1 MLEKDT
7 CKISPYHLV
16 ASELIAVYA
25 IACYIIISISIDVGD
40 TFNIRMMYILGI
52 IVNSMGLG
60 YVYVRQWT
68 VSQLAQP

>member
-1 MLEKDT
+1 M
-7 CKISPYHLV
+7 

-68 VSQLAQP
+68 VS